1 MATLAIQSAVETQ
14 GRLFTAADLAA
25 MPTHLPSGDVDFEL
39 DKGRFRLMVPPGEVH
54 SEIHNFLSAVLFNQ
68 GRQPGHG
75 RAYTEIGIVLSRSPD
90 TVVGADAAFV
100 TSAKCPVRRSPEG
113 YLETIPD
120 LVIEIRS
127 RNDSIPETQA
137 KASAY
142 LDAGVRVVWIVDP
155 MTKTVVEHRPGS
167 DSTAYNEPDT
177 LTIDDVI
184 PGFRLSV
191 AEIFS
196 VTD

>member
-1 MATLAIQSAVETQ
+1 MASPSASLALESR
-14 GRLFTAADLAA
+14 GRLFTAADLAV

-39 DKGRFRLMVPPGEVH
+39 DKGRFRLMVPPGQVH
-54 SEIHNFLSAVLFNQ
+54 SEIQNFLSAALFNQ

-75 RAYTEIGIVLSRSPD
+75 RAFTEVGIVLSRFPD

-100 TSAKCPVRRSPEG
+100 TSARCPVRRSPEG

-120 LVIEIRS
+120 LVIEIRT
-127 RNDSIPETQA
+127 RNDSIPEMQA
-137 KASAY
+137 KASVY

-155 MTKTVVEHRPGS
+155 MTKTVAAHRPGS
-167 DSTAYNEPDT
+167 DPQVRNEADT
-177 LTIDDVI
+177 LRIDEVI